1 MHPHPSSA
9 KEVGMST
16 WKVIGVRTVLLGVA
30 VLAGGGVPCASADPV
45 VYFNLSYITGE
56 ATISRSGMP
65 IAGDTFSSGQTLPNT
80 GTWAI
85 ADGVAVSQLGAS
97 AASSGSLDISISP
110 NLFSGTGRSLSS
122 AATND
127 PSADIVGEAFSV
139 ALFGALF
146 RVAEPTAYDYAARFV
161 GAGFTEG
168 VLWPIDPVSGLPRA
182 AALIYDSFGGLDTFD
197 RTLMH
202 SGILAPGSYAFYALA
217 GTRPTSSSLQQTSAF
232 ESVTFALAPAAPVPE
247 PATMLLMGTGLVGA
261 SRVLRGRRYPKR

>member
-1 MHPHPSSA
+1 MGTR
-9 KEVGMST
+9 KL
-16 WKVIGVRTVLLGVA
+16 IGLRTALLAVA
-30 VLAGGGVPCASADPV
+30 VFAGGGVPCASAEPV

-56 ATISRSGMP
+56 AAISQSGTQ
-65 IAGDTFSSGQTLPNT
+65 IVGDTYSSGQTLPNT
-80 GTWAI
+80 GTWSI
-85 ADGVAVSQLGAS
+85 ADGVTVSQLGAS
-97 AASSGSLDISISP
+97 AAASGSLDINISP
-110 NLFSGTGRSLSS
+110 NLFSGNGRSSSS

-127 PSADIVGEAFSV
+127 PSGDIVGEAFSV
-139 ALFGALF
+139 ALFGVLF
-146 RVAEPTAYDYAARFV
+146 RVTEPTAYDYAARFV
-161 GAGFTEG
+161 GEGFSEG